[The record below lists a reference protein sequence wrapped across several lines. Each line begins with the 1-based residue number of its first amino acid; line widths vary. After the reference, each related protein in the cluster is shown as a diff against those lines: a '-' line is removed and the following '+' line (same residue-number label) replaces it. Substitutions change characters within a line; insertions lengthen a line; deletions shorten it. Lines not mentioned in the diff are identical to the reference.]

1 MSKQKII
8 KNLNKAL
15 LKDGHLEIKFYQWE
29 LENHVQEYIKS
40 KKADKDKY
48 FIAVTEHTNDVA
60 MLMINDRDQLLINKQ
75 ARAKL
80 QEIWGDSY
88 SQNIKKLIPQM
99 ATNLNDRYIF
109 AAGVK
114 EVKQVKRKWQAT
126 IFDE

>member
-8 KNLNKAL
+8 KNLSKAL
-15 LKDGHLEIKFYQWE
+15 LKDGHLEIKLYQWE

-40 KKADKDKY
+40 KKADRDKY

-60 MLMINDRDQLLINKQ
+60 MLMIDELDRLLINEK

-80 QEIWGDSY
+80 KEIWGDVY
-88 SQNIKKLIPQM
+88 TINIKKLIPQM
-99 ATNLNDRYIF
+99 AKNLNDGYIF
-109 AAGVK
+109 GVGVK
-114 EVKQVKRKWQAT
+114 EAKRVKRKWQAT